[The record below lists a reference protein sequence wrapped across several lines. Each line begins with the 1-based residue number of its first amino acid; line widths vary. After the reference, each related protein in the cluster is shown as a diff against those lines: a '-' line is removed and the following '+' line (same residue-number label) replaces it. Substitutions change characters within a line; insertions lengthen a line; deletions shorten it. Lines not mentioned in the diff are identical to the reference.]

1 MLTTTNLWPWDVCGL
16 YHADRFRVRRRPG
29 TWAACWEE
37 GVLCAIAVHSGW
49 HCGTAGS
56 ELRYLSNSTM
66 GTQPGTMVPYLST
79 MILEQGTRS
88 TYKATTRMWPHTQI
102 ESCIWDFALHL
113 STHDLPSCANQSAR

>member
-1 MLTTTNLWPWDVCGL
+1 MLTTTNLWPWDVCGMD
-16 YHADRFRVRRRPG
+16 HADRFRVRRRPG

-102 ESCIWDFALHL
+102 ESWSIRFIKHRGDVQL
-113 STHDLPSCANQSAR
+113 Q